1 MKNKGLIS
9 SIVRVNG
16 SFTIKAAENSLNGLL
31 DLKYCNVK
39 VVLLEPKY
47 GLLLALNEN
56 VLRVGILSST
66 RKNVNESIRKWISNS
81 VYYLSQKKGAIM
93 TFFSI

>member
-1 MKNKGLIS
+1 M
-9 SIVRVNG
+9 
-16 SFTIKAAENSLNGLL
+16 IKAAENSLNGLL
-31 DLKYCNVK
+31 DLKYCNVQL
-39 VVLLEPKY
+39 VLLELKY